1 MLSFA
6 FHVNTILRRKCWCLW
21 RRACY
26 SSLSFYRF
34 FSFSLLFVS
43 FHSFSLHLSLEAGEY
58 RFHLARRALA
68 SLSCVCVCVCVC
80 VERTLRVTTTS
91 EIHQHPEMS
100 KKRDATIRI
109 HFLASLY
116 EYICWIL
123 HYLCMLG
130 VVVYVC
136 QWRRCPRVRISF
148 VACIF
153 SNAWRC
159 VWIRGDAVT
168 IYRVHMRQVTG
179 LFAL

>member
-1 MLSFA
+1 MLVFVEAGLLLFSFLLSLFLLLIA
-6 FHVNTILRRKCWCLW
+6 FRFFPFVL
-21 RRACY
+21 
-26 SSLSFYRF
+26 SPSLSWGWRV
-34 FSFSLLFVS
+34 SVS
-43 FHSFSLHLSLEAGEY
+43 FGSSRSRFSVV
-58 RFHLARRALA
+58 
-68 SLSCVCVCVCVC
+68 CVCVCVCVC

>member
-1 MLSFA
+1 MWIRYYDVNVGVCGGGLVTLLFPSIAFSPSHCFSFLS
-6 FHVNTILRRKCWCLW
+6 IR
-21 RRACY
+21 
-26 SSLSFYRF
+26 SLSI
-34 FSFSLLFVS
+34 SLLRLASIGFIWLVA
-43 FHSFSLHLSLEAGEY
+43 LSLLC
-58 RFHLARRALA
+58 RV
-68 SLSCVCVCVCVC
+68 CVCVCVCVC